1 MSGIKKTTKKHIYYY
16 FFHRMA
22 FPVDIL
28 TNVDHEFL
36 ELAAEEYMSQ
46 ILYRNPDKAEYLSL
60 PDSKQVRCEVLSMSA
75 SFPFKKYN

>member
-1 MSGIKKTTKKHIYYY
+1 
-16 FFHRMA
+16 MA

-46 ILYRNPDKAEYLSL
+46 ILYRNPDTAEYFRL
-60 PDSKQVRCEVLSMSA
+60 PDSKQVRCEVLSIMSA
-75 SFPFKKYN
+75 CFPLYKSFILLLNIFLHFLFFSWWQ